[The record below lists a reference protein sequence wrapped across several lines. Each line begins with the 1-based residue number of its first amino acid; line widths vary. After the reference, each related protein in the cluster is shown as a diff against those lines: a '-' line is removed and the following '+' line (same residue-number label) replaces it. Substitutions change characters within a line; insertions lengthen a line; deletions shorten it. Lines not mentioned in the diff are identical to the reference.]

1 MGARDG
7 TGGATSAERI
17 DQSEEG
23 GRTANLRH
31 ELQQLDVDVAASSG
45 GAKTRSRAGARCSR
59 APIASWEALAAS
71 GVHVERTRPE
81 PPYILSVEL
90 VNAGPGESILIHYG
104 TPDDIKLIMI
114 NAGPRAS
121 FRESVAPRLRAL
133 STDRFEGRPVP
144 IELFIVGDRDEDK
157 TGGLERLLSGR
168 AEPTDT
174 NPTLV
179 DIRGIWANIFG
190 MEGGNRETFRSH
202 IRKLIDEPHIP
213 LNQPF
218 DRLIARPERGR
229 AQVTLPGGLE
239 VIVLGPAQMRL
250 DALHKLSADEARRV
264 DGTIEPL
271 ILRGSRTSPSLRMPH
286 R

>member
-1 MGARDG
+1 MLPAESTSSAR
-7 TGGATSAERI
+7 
-17 DQSEEG
+17 
-23 GRTANLRH
+23 
-31 ELQQLDVDVAASSG
+31 V
-45 GAKTRSRAGARCSR
+45 RSL
-59 APIASWEALAAS
+59 PHP
-71 GVHVERTRPE
+71 V
-81 PPYILSVEL
+81 VEL

-168 AEPTDT
+168 AEPTET

-202 IRKLIDEPHIP
+202 IRKLIDELHIP

-271 ILRGSRTSPSLRMPH
+271 IPEGFPNVAVATDAAPLTVAPEPSAPRSDCVPSENARANASGGYRHIRAEPGEHDPSVPLQRANVSVQ